1 MKINEK
7 ILSNEIDTAKK
18 KGADFLVWQELTS
31 IQRDCFV
38 YGYRFGQPGDTS
50 ALLSMQSNCISCRIL
65 FDDLHHILSILVLG
79 WLKLSKF
86 PWNKITLEGVF
97 QMGIIPLLCYK
108 FFLNSF
114 VLRFIIQRRFP
125 FFRRFYISFLL
136 HVFSLRVQYAKKI
149 ISDQKNTTMI
159 GKIPNH
165 IWMMNLRV

>member
-1 MKINEK
+1 LTRPRKRVRIF
-7 ILSNEIDTAKK
+7 LSDKNLPVFKEIVLYMGTGLDNPATRPHFFQCKVTVY
-18 KGADFLVWQELTS
+18 LVG
-31 IQRDCFV
+31 F
-38 YGYRFGQPGDTS
+38 Y
-50 ALLSMQSNCISCRIL
+50 SMTFISL
-65 FDDLHHILSILVLG
+65 LSILVLG